1 MPGQSFTTKP
11 REGEWD
17 SFLLQVERLG
27 REAHSLQQQTISRST
42 KIADIATSGTMGAFL
57 RKERSRIPEFVRKLH
72 ETPEAFAIQV
82 GHETSGRVMNAK
94 GYRDDVDIYSIR
106 YAGQKA
112 RTMTIRLGKDF
123 TEISLS
129 E

>member
-57 RKERSRIPEFVRKLH
+57 RKER
-72 ETPEAFAIQV
+72 
-82 GHETSGRVMNAK
+82 RVNWWFFFHIHFLVIK
-94 GYRDDVDIYSIR
+94 KS
-106 YAGQKA
+106 
-112 RTMTIRLGKDF
+112 F
-123 TEISLS
+123 TRMKIFS
-129 E
+129 